1 MRFQKSIQI
10 CRGVR
15 LNVSKSGVSATVG
28 VKGLSVNLGKKGV
41 FLNTGIPGTGLSDRW
56 RLFGGTKK
64 EAVPDPRDYQLR
76 EQDGEIRVLSA
87 SGGAVSDD
95 EARRVRRTEWF
106 KEAQAEYNRERME
119 EVNAETEAAESIIRL
134 AKHVPAQGAI
144 EPEARV
150 EEEFDAFIG
159 NLELP
164 LEFNAQYSYDA
175 STGDMMIDLDL
186 PEIEDLPGE
195 KAVALASGVVRIKP
209 KTIAEKRETY
219 SKCVLGLAVL
229 FADGAFLASAGVR
242 RALVSG
248 YTQRRNVRTGE
259 LEDQYVFSIAFTR
272 AEFANAR
279 FDRVEPETFVE
290 EFRNRMNPSGTGEL
304 KTIPPYTAE
313 EFAAMAEERA

>member
-1 MRFQKSIQI
+1 MQGRAAERVQI
-10 CRGVR
+10 GRER
-15 LNVSKSGVSATVG
+15 
-28 VKGLSVNLGKKGV
+28 
-41 FLNTGIPGTGLSDRW
+41 DRR
-56 RLFGGTKK
+56 RLFGGAKK
-64 EAVPDPRDYQLR
+64 EAAPDPRDYQLR
-76 EQDGEIRVLSA
+76 EQDGEIRVLTA
-87 SGGAVSDD
+87 SGRAVSDD

-106 KEAQAEYNRERME
+106 KDAQAEYNRERIQ
-119 EVNAETEAAESIIRL
+119 EVNAETEAVESVIRL
-134 AKHVPAQGAI
+134 ARRVPAQGAI

-150 EEEFDAFIG
+150 EEKFDAFIG

-164 LEFNAQYSYDA
+164 LEFNAQYSYDV
-175 STGDMMIDLDL
+175 STGDIMIDLDL

-195 KAVALASGVVRIKP
+195 KAVELASGAVRIKP
-209 KTIAEKRETY
+209 KTIAEKREMY

-248 YTQRRNVRTGE
+248 YTQRRNARTGE
-259 LEDQYVFSIAFTR
+259 LEDQYVFSIAFAR
-272 AEFANAR
+272 VEFANAR

-290 EFRNRMNPSGTGEL
+290 AFRNRMNPSGAGEL